1 MCFLRYVAC
10 YIFQAP
16 PEGPYEPFFLYS
28 SSSHRAS
35 IVIITLIT
43 FGFGFDFGVNDVV
56 RHLLPDLGLCFDLV
70 DARRPVD
77 GKILLPGRRTVAGR
91 GLHLGLQLDVARQVL
106 NDLKIKKSLTISYY
120 YIVFSYFPHVGI
132 LERAL

>member
-1 MCFLRYVAC
+1 MSLA
-10 YIFQAP
+10 IFFKRHLK
-16 PEGPYEPFFLYS
+16 GLMSLSSYSS
-28 SSSHRAS
+28 SSSHRAL

-106 NDLKIKKSLTISYY
+106 NDLKNCEPFPY
-120 YIVFSYFPHVGI
+120 YIS
-132 LERAL
+132 L